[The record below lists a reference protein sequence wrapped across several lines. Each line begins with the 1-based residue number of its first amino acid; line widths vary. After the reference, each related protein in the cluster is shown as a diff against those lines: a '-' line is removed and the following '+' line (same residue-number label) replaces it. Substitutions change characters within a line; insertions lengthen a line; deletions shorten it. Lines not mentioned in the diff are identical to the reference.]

1 MRLFIFVLAVSFA
14 SCWDGDPRAAT
25 AEGNGSSLRSDNES
39 RTTNLYLT
47 ILLLLSLRPDEE
59 LKTNK
64 FRCLYLWGNDCI
76 CRERALR
83 RAIRQNRDALICHD
97 TRFKI
102 SRPIDITGKSFTLTC
117 DPFTQSNGQQRTACI
132 FTAKGN
138 HRIFVGAPADAK
150 FRNITFKDTTFSGD
164 GGVAR
169 LSGGLTLFH
178 GCLFVSNKSTGK
190 GGAISAGGASTVVT
204 AENIFACGNRAS
216 KGGCFNIE
224 NRAKLTLTAASIQ
237 DLSPDNFGGAIHV
250 SNSQVFLTDTDF
262 GLFTFETNTIWI
274 ADDEDPSGSGSMV
287 GCDRRIYRR
296 NVIGEFA
303 GGLLGTQLYN
313 NTNCTF
319 LEQVIS

>member
-1 MRLFIFVLAVSFA
+1 MRLFSFILALSLA
-14 SCWDGDPRAAT
+14 SCRGVDRHTEAT
-25 AEGNGSSLRSDNES
+25 AEIDSSLRRDNES

-47 ILLLLSLRPDEE
+47 LLLLLSLRPDEE

-64 FRCLYLWGNDCI
+64 FRCLYLLGNDCI

-138 HRIFVGAPADAK
+138 HRIFVGAPDDAK
-150 FRNITFKDTTFSGD
+150 FRNITFKDTAFDGD
-164 GGVAR
+164 GGVAM
-169 LSGGLTLFH
+169 LSGGLSLFH
-178 GCLFVSNKSTGK
+178 GCSFIYNKSTGK
-190 GGAISAGGASTVVT
+190 GGAISASGASTVVT
-204 AENIFACGNRAS
+204 AVNINSNGNRAS
-216 KGGCFNIE
+216 KGGCFNVE
-224 NRAKLTLTAASIQ
+224 NRAKLTVTAGSFQ
-237 DLSPDNFGGAIHV
+237 DLSPGNIGGAIHV
-250 SNSQVFLTDTDF
+250 SNSQIFLAETDF
-262 GLFTFETNTIWI
+262 ERFTFITNSIWI
-274 ADDEDPSGSGSMV
+274 SDDEDPSGSGSMV

-303 GGLLGTQLYN
+303 GGPQGTQLYN